1 MRISKVSQVGKVQF
15 HNGINRISSFIKRG
29 LDLFVSII
37 GIILLFPIF
46 ILISIGIKRD
56 TPGPVIYR
64 GIRVGRKG
72 KLFRILKF
80 RTMVENEEAHNGNNI
95 TAQDDPRITRF
106 GRFLRDTKLNE
117 LPQLVNVLK
126 GEMSLVGPRP
136 EDPTF
141 LKHYSQE
148 QREVLSVRP
157 GVTSLASV
165 LYADEENMLHA
176 EDVTETYLHSIMP
189 QKLRLD
195 LLYIRNRSF
204 LLDLDI
210 IFRSIFVFFPRFRH
224 ATLSAEDIVQGPFR
238 FMRFLASW
246 FALDALIAL
255 MAIALAGFIW
265 RTAGPLDVGLGPS
278 ILAAFLM
285 TFVFTGMNW
294 ATGVQRIHWKY
305 ATASDAVG
313 LIISVFASTFLL
325 HVINVLFI
333 LPSYPSEM
341 LLMAGLLALIG
352 FLSLRYRRQLLTGLQ
367 VRLSRIRTLGQ
378 AARERVLVVGAG
390 EAGQLTLWLLQ
401 NSPSARAFYV
411 VGVVDDDLNKLGSLV
426 HRVPVLGL
434 CERIPQLVEEHDV
447 GMILFAI
454 HSIHWQRRN
463 EILEICWSTSA
474 RTVVAPDI
482 LTFMRKGTDPSDR
495 RTWFPEAE
503 AEDNEVGPSN
513 GFTKDELRQDIHRL
527 AQMARHG
534 DYAELARYLIE
545 LDRELQT
552 GSKEV
557 ASKKIDIAA

>member
-1 MRISKVSQVGKVQF
+1 M
-15 HNGINRISSFIKRG
+15 
-29 LDLFVSII
+29 
-37 GIILLFPIF
+37 PI
-46 ILISIGIKRD
+46 
-56 TPGPVIYR
+56 
-64 GIRVGRKG
+64 
-72 KLFRILKF
+72 
-80 RTMVENEEAHNGNNI
+80 
-95 TAQDDPRITRF
+95 
-106 GRFLRDTKLNE
+106 
-117 LPQLVNVLK
+117 
-126 GEMSLVGPRP
+126 
-136 EDPTF
+136 
-141 LKHYSQE
+141 
-148 QREVLSVRP
+148 
-157 GVTSLASV
+157 
-165 LYADEENMLHA
+165 
-176 EDVTETYLHSIMP
+176 
-189 QKLRLD
+189 
-195 LLYIRNRSF
+195 
-204 LLDLDI
+204 
-210 IFRSIFVFFPRFRH
+210 
-224 ATLSAEDIVQGPFR
+224 
-238 FMRFLASW
+238 
-246 FALDALIAL
+246 
-255 MAIALAGFIW
+255 
-265 RTAGPLDVGLGPS
+265 
-278 ILAAFLM
+278 AF
-285 TFVFTGMNW
+285 TCKTW
-294 ATGVQRIHWKY
+294 ATGVQRIHRKY

-352 FLSLRYRRQLLTGLQ
+352 FLSIRYRRQLLTGLQ